1 MGFLLGIEGLD
12 LNPHDLESRRI
23 FLLLEISLWSVTLV
37 N

>member
-1 MGFLLGIEGLD
+1 MGFLLWIEGLD
-12 LNPHDLESRRI
+12 PHDLESRRI